1 MVMGEIKKEV
11 WFVSAVLI
19 VISVVI
25 TFSTPK
31 SPIERSS
38 KDENGEEWLKIIED
52 QLKANID
59 DGWKKIENGSL
70 PNRVGKD
77 LEKWEG
83 YLRDIGDGKA
93 EITNIEKRTD
103 GKIEMELYIPAK
115 KVHLYFTIDSKNNT
129 LYRWKSSEEVETM
142 ITVIY
147 ENSHSDDKNLDMKL
161 KPIKLD
167 LSTT

>member
-1 MVMGEIKKEV
+1 MGEIKKEV

-38 KDENGEEWLKIIED
+38 KNENGEEWLKIIED

-70 PNRVGKD
+70 LTV
-77 LEKWEG
+77 LEKTSKS
-83 YLRDIGDGKA
+83 GK
-93 EITNIEKRTD
+93 
-103 GKIEMELYIPAK
+103 
-115 KVHLYFTIDSKNNT
+115 
-129 LYRWKSSEEVETM
+129 
-142 ITVIY
+142 VIFG
-147 ENSHSDDKNLDMKL
+147 
-161 KPIKLD
+161 I
-167 LSTT
+167 

>member
-1 MVMGEIKKEV
+1 
-11 WFVSAVLI
+11 
-19 VISVVI
+19 
-25 TFSTPK
+25 
-31 SPIERSS
+31 
-38 KDENGEEWLKIIED
+38 
-52 QLKANID
+52 
-59 DGWKKIENGSL
+59 
-70 PNRVGKD
+70 
-77 LEKWEG
+77 
-83 YLRDIGDGKA
+83 
-93 EITNIEKRTD
+93 
-103 GKIEMELYIPAK
+103 MELYIPAK